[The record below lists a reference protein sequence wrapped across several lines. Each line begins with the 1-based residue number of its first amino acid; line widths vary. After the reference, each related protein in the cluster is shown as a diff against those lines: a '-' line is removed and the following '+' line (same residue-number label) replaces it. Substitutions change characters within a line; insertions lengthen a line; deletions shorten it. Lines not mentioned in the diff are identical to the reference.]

1 MPKRRIIVLHRDE
14 AWQQYL
20 REAFEDTPST
30 PEAVRTAEEALPLI
44 RQGNPDAVFASPHLL
59 TQPLAAALRMHR
71 TSNADFRAFRLGP
84 SPEATSSHLSD
95 LFDDGFDEIPPTLY
109 DFQKKL
115 SQHLPLPDPVRL
127 LVVDDEP
134 EIGELFRDYF
144 DHRTHPSFI
153 VETAR
158 DGAEGFDQVKRSPPH
173 VLISDIKMPQK
184 DGRELF
190 RDLKT
195 KNLLPPTIVFFD
207 AVSADEV
214 LEIRQY
220 GSPAFVEK
228 GSRSSGMPE
237 MAVLIKKIAYF
248 G

>member
-1 MPKRRIIVLHRDE
+1 MPKRRIIVLHQDE
-14 AWQQYL
+14 AWHQYL
-20 REAFEDTPST
+20 QEAFEDTPSI

-44 RQGNPDAVFASPHLL
+44 RQGNPDVVFAHPHLL

-71 TSNADFRAFRLGP
+71 TSNANFRAFRLGP

-134 EIGELFRDYF
+134 DVGDIFRDYF
-144 DHRTHPSFI
+144 DHRTAPVFI

-158 DGAEGFDQVKRSPPH
+158 NGAEGDKRIAAQPPH
-173 VLISDIKMPQK
+173 VLILDIKMPER
-184 DGRELF
+184 DGRELY
-190 RDLKT
+190 RDLKRIG
-195 KNLLPPTIVFFD
+195 KLPPTIVFFD
-207 AVSADEV
+207 LVSADEV
-214 LEIRQY
+214 LEIRKW
-220 GSPAFVEK
+220 GNPAFVEK
-228 GSRSSGMPE
+228 GSRSSAMPE
-237 MAVLIKKIAYF
+237 MAALIKKLVYF